1 MKRLFIGIP
10 AESEKAFAFSRQC
23 QSSRLLNQNKLVWTI
38 PSNWHITLYFLG
50 ATPENRVELLSE
62 LIISSFQETCSFTAE
77 ISGVG
82 VFPNTRNPKVLWMGF
97 KDLEP
102 LQEAY
107 KRLGELLQ
115 ANSFSFDPKPLKPHL
130 TLARI
135 KNLEN
140 PGSLDNLLGK
150 FREHSFGTIS
160 VDRVVLFESISTL
173 SGPNYKPLFVQLLSK

>member
-10 AESEKAFAFSRQC
+10 VKSEKAFAFSRQW
-23 QSSRLLNQNKLVWTI
+23 QNNRLLNQNKLVWTL

-50 ATPENRVELLSE
+50 ATPEDQVALLSE
-62 LIISSFQETCSFTAE
+62 LIVGSFQGASSFNTE
-77 ISGVG
+77 ITGVG
-82 VFPNTRNPKVLWMGF
+82 VFPNTHNPKVLWLGF
-97 KDLEP
+97 NNLRP

-115 ANSFSFDPKPLKPHL
+115 ANSFPYDPKPLKPHL

-135 KNLEN
+135 KSLGDSR
-140 PGSLDNLLGK
+140 PLDNLLSE

-160 VDRVVLFESISTL
+160 IDRVVLFESISTP
-173 SGPNYKPLFVQLLSK
+173 SGPVYKPLFVQQLSE